1 MFGILKGTTSCKL
14 YLIFGNGYTYVI
26 VSHDH
31 YLMFSA
37 LVESITSSPS
47 TDDETPSK
55 DGSRCRYD

>member
-1 MFGILKGTTSCKL
+1 MFGILTRRAV
-14 YLIFGNGYTYVI
+14 IPNFWEWIYTYVI
-26 VSHDH
+26 VSAH

-47 TDDETPSK
+47 TDDKTPSK